1 LSAFLNRVQLRAP
14 DLAIRLQRATSL
26 TDTLRSYQ
34 APPHR
39 LFLEEQ
45 PPRLFENEKNRKQ
58 FLENLL
64 NPCYNRSDR
73 GATPRILFHQ
83 ADDID
88 IWGTDPDIPFY
99 LQNNADEPAIF
110 DPEPPQEPAS
120 APSEDVL
127 EVAFASSPA
136 GPFVGSVPAYIDCD
150 DADPENGAQSFTM
163 DDFDSLRPSCELTK
177 TVLDYLLGLP
187 LPTDDSSNMIRSTFH
202 LWPSIRIHDPL
213 EMDGATTWSPRTNA
227 KTFDSSRFQ
236 VLPYYATCHWQLAVF
251 DTEDYIIFRYDSS
264 WLDDIDRF
272 TFSVR
277 PSQLALL
284 STVLTLRQV
293 LQQWL
298 DANGGNPESI
308 QYRHYLV
315 TV

>member
-1 LSAFLNRVQLRAP
+1 
-14 DLAIRLQRATSL
+14 
-26 TDTLRSYQ
+26 
-34 APPHR
+34 

-187 LPTDDSSNMIRSTFH
+187 LPTDDSSDMIRST
-202 LWPSIRIHDPL
+202 L
-213 EMDGATTWSPRTNA
+213 
-227 KTFDSSRFQ
+227 
-236 VLPYYATCHWQLAVF
+236 LPYYATCHWQLAVF
-251 DTEDYIIFRYDSS
+251 DTEDHIIFRYDSS

>member
-1 LSAFLNRVQLRAP
+1 VDA
-14 DLAIRLQRATSL
+14 
-26 TDTLRSYQ
+26 LRSCQ

-39 LFLEEQ
+39 LLLEEQ
-45 PPRLFENEKNRKQ
+45 PPRLFENERNRKQ

-73 GATPRILFHQ
+73 GAISHILFDQ
-83 ADDID
+83 ADNFD

-110 DPEPPQEPAS
+110 GSESLQESAF

-127 EVAFASSPA
+127 EVAFTSSTA
-136 GPFVGSVPAYIDCD
+136 GPFVDSVPTHIDCD
-150 DADPENGAQSFTM
+150 DADQENGTQSFTM
-163 DDFDSLRPSCELTK
+163 GDFDSLHPFCELTK
-177 TVLDYLLGLP
+177 TVLDYLLGL
-187 LPTDDSSNMIRSTFH
+187 LLSTDDSSDMMRSTFH

-213 EMDGATTWSPRTNA
+213 GIDDAATWSPQTNA
-227 KTFDSSRFQ
+227 KTFNPSRFQ
-236 VLPYYATCHWQLAVF
+236 ILPYYAACHWQLAVF
-251 DTEDYIIFRYDSS
+251 DIEDHIIFRYDSS
-264 WLDDIDRF
+264 WPDGIDPF

-277 PSQLALL
+277 PFQLPLL
-284 STVLTLRQV
+284 PTVLTLRQV

-308 QYRHYLV
+308 QYRQYFA